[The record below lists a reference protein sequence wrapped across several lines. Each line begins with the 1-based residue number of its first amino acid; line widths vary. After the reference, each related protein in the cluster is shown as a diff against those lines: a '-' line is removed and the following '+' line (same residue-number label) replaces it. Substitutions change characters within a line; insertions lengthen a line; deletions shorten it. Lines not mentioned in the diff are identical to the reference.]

1 MDEPCSPFGLGP
13 PEPRSDV
20 PDSIAAK
27 IQRGSILGGLINLL
41 PLDRL
46 RRFRKAFRVEIHND
60 VRTGRATFKAE
71 ISANTIEELAE
82 QARRAADVRWRAAG
96 AGSNIEMPDREEYA
110 LPGEPQTIIG
120 SSFGLCPRQDSNLR
134 FRLRRAT
141 LYPLSYGGSALRS
154 LAGAREA

>member
-1 MDEPCSPFGLGP
+1 MNRAHLFRLGP

-41 PLDRL
+41 PPDRL
-46 RRFRKAFRVEIHND
+46 RRFLKAFRVEIHND

-120 SSFGLCPRQDSNLR
+120 SSFGLCPRQC
-134 FRLRRAT
+134 A
-141 LYPLSYGGSALRS
+141 GSGHPGPMS
-154 LAGAREA
+154 QDTPD

>member
-1 MDEPCSPFGLGP
+1 MNRAHLFGLDT
-13 PEPRSDV
+13 PEPRSGV

-71 ISANTIEELAE
+71 IGANTIEELANKLVGR
-82 QARRAADVRWRAAG
+82 QMSAG
-96 AGSNIEMPDREEYA
+96 GRPAPEATSRCQIERNTP
-110 LPGEPQTIIG
+110 
-120 SSFGLCPRQDSNLR
+120 
-134 FRLRRAT
+134 
-141 LYPLSYGGSALRS
+141 YPVSPKRS
-154 LAGAREA
+154 